1 MDTTTGSA
9 ELAVFDEQTAAALEA
24 SRDARQMVDRLYAR
38 LVKRRP
44 AFDRYTKYSMGEQP
58 LNFATDEWRKANAE
72 RYAGFSDN
80 WCGPVA
86 AAEAERINHT
96 GIKLDESQYG
106 DAAKELWEHWL
117 LNEMEMQSSQG
128 FLSTLVTSRTFVLV
142 WGDSATDEPEIT
154 WETGESAEIEYDWYN
169 PLKRTAA
176 IKTWADE
183 DHEFANLYTKTHLW
197 KFQRAN
203 PQMRDQRESQA
214 DQGRVDAAVEGG
226 WMPRN
231 VRGEAWPLPNP
242 MGEVPMVEMPN
253 RPILGRD
260 PISEIAGAVSMQD
273 AINLVW
279 AYTFLA
285 ADYASMD
292 ARIITGTAPP
302 KVPLLGL
309 DGQPV
314 GSRLVDMRELYEK
327 RIAFFEGKDVKAQ
340 GFPKADLSG
349 FLEVIE
355 VAVGHIASQT
365 RTPPTYLVSKVGM
378 SNVNAEGLKASETGL
393 VRKTIEFHRFIAP
406 ALREV
411 YRFIALVKGDQKLAR
426 AARLATIRW
435 ANPEIRSESQLGDM
449 LVKKK
454 TIGYP
459 FEYLMELDGIG
470 PVDADRILAMRE
482 QEMRDAQLE
491 AAMRGLEDAENS
503 ADTAPEAA
511 GDRSNDDRGDQPA
524 LEEAGA

>member
-9 ELAVFDEQTAAALEA
+9 ELAVFDQLTAAALET
-24 SRDARQMVDRLYAR
+24 SQEARQMVDRLYAR

-44 AFDRYTKYSMGEQP
+44 AFNRYTDYSLGQQP

-80 WCGPVA
+80 WCGPVV

-96 GIKLDESQYG
+96 GVKLDADQYG
-106 DAAKELWEHWL
+106 DAAKVLWEQWL

-128 FLSTLVTSRTFVLV
+128 FQSTLVTSRTFVLV
-142 WGDSATDEPEIT
+142 WGDSETDEPEIT

-169 PLKRTAA
+169 PRKRTAA
-176 IKTWADE
+176 LKTWADE
-183 DHEFANLYTKTHLW
+183 NTEFANLYTKTELW
-197 KFQRAN
+197 KFQRAI
-203 PQMRDQRESQA
+203 PQQRDQRESQA
-214 DQGRVDAAVEGG
+214 DQGRVDNGIEGG
-226 WMPRN
+226 WMPRT
-231 VRGEAWPLPNP
+231 VRDETWPLPNP

-260 PISEIAGAVSMQD
+260 PISEIAGAVPMQD
-273 AINLVW
+273 AINLIW

-302 KVPLLGL
+302 KVPLLGT
-309 DGQPV
+309 DGQPI
-314 GSRLVDMRELYEK
+314 GARLVDMKELYEK

-340 GFPKADLSG
+340 GFPKASLGG

-355 VAVGHIASQT
+355 TAVGHIASQT
-365 RTPPTYLVSKVGM
+365 RTPPTYLITKVGM

-393 VRKTIEFHRFIAP
+393 VRKSIEFQRFIAP

-411 YRFIALVKGDQKLAR
+411 YRLIALAMGDTSLAR

-459 FEYLMELDGIG
+459 FEYLMELDGVG

-491 AAMRGLEDAENS
+491 AAMRGLDDAENG
-503 ADTAPEAA
+503 ADAAAEAA
-511 GDRSNDDRGDQPA
+511 GDRGDDDRGDQPT
-524 LEEAGA
+524 LETAGT